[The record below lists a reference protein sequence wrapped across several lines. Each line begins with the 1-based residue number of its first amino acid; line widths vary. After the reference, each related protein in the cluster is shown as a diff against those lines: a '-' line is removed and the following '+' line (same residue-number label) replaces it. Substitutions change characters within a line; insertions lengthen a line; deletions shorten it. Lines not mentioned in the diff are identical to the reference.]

1 MSIVLSGESV
11 MVQQVK
17 YISLENA
24 NGLSL
29 QAAARTLGVKVLG
42 RKYADAIAST
52 RITMEQLELL
62 REGLKLAKV
71 RSIPS
76 ITQKRPKGDY
86 PHIALV
92 FAEE

>member
-1 MSIVLSGESV
+1 ME
-11 MVQQVK
+11 QQIK
-17 YISLENA
+17 YISLDNA

-42 RKYADAIAST
+42 RKCLDAMTTT
-52 RITMEQLELL
+52 RITKEQLELL
-62 REGLKLAKV
+62 RTGLRAAKV

-86 PHIALV
+86 PHIELV
-92 FAEE
+92 YAEE